1 MPIPVLLTVRGL
13 GIGGCERDLT
23 KVALGLDR
31 TRFEPH
37 VGCFRPDG
45 LRTGELRAHGVPI
58 VQFQVRSFLSPD
70 VWKGARQL
78 GAYAKKNGIQVMH
91 AFDVPMDLFA
101 VPASRFYGIP
111 AVISS
116 RLSFR
121 ELVPSGTHRFL
132 LRLADMMAHRIV
144 VNSRA
149 VQNELVACE
158 HVSPRRTVLSYNGV
172 DLRIF
177 HPEPR
182 ARKVFPEAS
191 VIIGAVCALRP
202 EKRLD
207 LLLDAFARIR
217 QAHTAARLLIVGSG
231 PMLESLQAQT
241 RTLEIEPFCHFEP
254 SKTDVAEWMRSID
267 VFVMASESESFP
279 NALLEAMACG
289 CCPIGSRVGGI
300 PELVADGQD
309 GLIFNS
315 GDARDLA
322 DRIELVMEDPE
333 LRCRLAHEAARTA
346 ATQFSIEAAVER
358 LQDLYTELLNKSVNP
373 ASVSPVR

>member
-1 MPIPVLLTVRGL
+1 MPIPVLLTVREL

-23 KVALGLDR
+23 KVAIGLDR

-58 VQFQVRSFLSPD
+58 VQFKVRSFLSPD

-78 GAYAKKNGIQVMH
+78 GAYAKKHGIQVMH

-101 VPASRFYGIP
+101 VPASRLYGIP

-121 ELVPSGTHRFL
+121 ELVPNDTHRFL
-132 LRLADMMAHRIV
+132 LRLADKMAHRIV

-149 VQNELVACE
+149 VQTELIERE
-158 HVSPRRTVLSYNGV
+158 HVAPRRTVLSYNGV
-172 DLRIF
+172 DLRVF

-191 VIIGAVCALRP
+191 VVLGAVCALRR
-202 EKRLD
+202 EKSLD

-217 QAHTAARLLIVGSG
+217 QAHTAVRLLIVGSG
-231 PMLESLQAQT
+231 PMLESLQAQA
-241 RTLEIEPFCHFEP
+241 RELEIEPFCHFEP
-254 SKTDVAEWMRSID
+254 SKTEVAEWMRSID
-267 VFVMASESESFP
+267 IFVMASESESFP

-289 CCPIGSRVGGI
+289 CCPIGSRVGGV
-300 PELVADGQD
+300 PELISDGQS
-309 GLIFNS
+309 GLIFHS

-322 DRIELVMEDPE
+322 DKVELVLNDPE
-333 LRCRLAHEAARTA
+333 LRCRLAHEAALTA
-346 ATQFSIEAAVER
+346 AKEFSMEAAVER
-358 LQDLYTELLNKSVNP
+358 LQNLYLELLNPISASP
-373 ASVSPVR
+373 AR

>member
-1 MPIPVLLTVRGL
+1 MPIPVLLTVREV

-23 KVALGLDR
+23 KVAIGLDR

-37 VGCFRPDG
+37 VGCFRPEG
-45 LRTGELRAHGVPI
+45 LRAGELRAHGVPI
-58 VQFQVRSFLSPD
+58 VQFQVRSLLSPG

-78 GAYAKKNGIQVMH
+78 GAYVKKHGIRVMH

-101 VPASRFYGIP
+101 VPASRLCGIP

-121 ELVPSGTHRFL
+121 ELVPNPHRFL
-132 LRLADMMAHRIV
+132 LRWTDKMAHRIV

-149 VQNELVACE
+149 VQNELIECE
-158 HVSPRRTVLSYNGV
+158 HVAPQRTVLSYNGV

-182 ARKVFPEAS
+182 ARKVFQDAS
-191 VIIGAVCALRP
+191 VVIGAVCALRR

-207 LLLDAFARIR
+207 LLLDAFARVR

-231 PMLESLQAQT
+231 PMLESLQAQA
-241 RTLEIEPFCHFEP
+241 RSLEIEPFCHFEP
-254 SKTDVAEWMRSID
+254 SKTEVAEWMRSMD

-289 CCPIGSRVGGI
+289 CCPIGSRVGGV
-300 PELVADGQD
+300 PELISDGQS
-309 GLIFNS
+309 GLIFRS

-322 DRIELVMEDPE
+322 DKIELVVDDPG
-333 LRCRLAHEAARTA
+333 LRCRLAHQAARSA

-358 LQDLYTELLNKSVNP
+358 LQNLYTELLNPTSASP
-373 ASVSPVR
+373 AR